1 MAGTGAEMKRQGLF
15 LEMYAAMLEVLG
27 PSGWWPAETPF
38 EMAVGAILTQ
48 NTNWDNVEKAI
59 GNLRAADVLA
69 PRRLYELPEADL
81 AELLRPAGYFRRKAA
96 RLRNL
101 LALVVEELSGDIA
114 NLAGRDM
121 EEARARLLA
130 VRGVGPETA
139 DSILLYG
146 LGYPSFVVD
155 AYTARICSRHGLV
168 PEEVEYGELREL
180 FMDALPEDVV
190 VYKEL
195 HALFVRV
202 GNGWCRPRAPKCAS
216 CPLARFLP

>member
-1 MAGTGAEMKRQGLF
+1 MKRQSLF
-15 LEMYAAMLEVLG
+15 LDMYRAMLDVLG

-48 NTNWDNVEKAI
+48 NTNWDNVKKAI
-59 GNLRAADVLA
+59 DNLRVAGVLTPQQLYGLPDAVLA
-69 PRRLYELPEADL
+69 D
-81 AELLRPAGYFRRKAA
+81 LLRPVGYFRRKAG
-96 RLRNL
+96 RLKNL
-101 LALVVEELSGDIA
+101 LSLIVEELSGDIA

-130 VRGVGPETA
+130 VSGVGPETA

-155 AYTARICSRHGLV
+155 AYTARICSRHALV
-168 PEEVEYGELREL
+168 PEDAGYDELREL
-180 FMDALPEDVV
+180 FMDALPGDVV
-190 VYKEL
+190 LYNEL
-195 HALFVRV
+195 HALLVRV
-202 GNGWCRPRAPKCAS
+202 GNGWCRPRAPKCES